1 MQKIQSY
8 RKKNSA
14 VRHEYYSL
22 CDKYSH
28 LDKYMFTFT
37 AGSRGR
43 GVYTKLRLMN
53 EIKSYVT
60 YLISNSPSNIYF
72 FSNIEIGHTLSNPHI
87 HTQIWSDDKNA
98 TEKIYSAVIE
108 KFGLDDSRCR
118 LTNQESEKTYYDY
131 VIKDYSKKLSDDEIW
146 KLEETKKRMRKTLGL
161 KLRFTSKSKGKYT
174 SKMYKMVYR
183 AFRVLRAMADVFLD
197 LVTSCL
203 FFKREVVEDLLYS
216 KKFVVKLYI
225 SSFILIKNKV
235 DNVFLF
241 HFVDANN
248 MVLFYSPSRDPP
260 IDMCH
265 GFLVFSFV

>member
-53 EIKSYVT
+53 QIKSYVT
-60 YLISNSPSNIYF
+60 YLISNSPSDIYF
-72 FSNIEIGHTLSNPHI
+72 FSNIEIGHSLSNPHV
-87 HTQIWSDDKNA
+87 HVQLWSDDKNA
-98 TEKIYSAVIE
+98 VEKIYSAVIE
-108 KFGLDDSRCR
+108 KFELNDSRCR
-118 LTNQESEKTYYDY
+118 LSEQESEKTYYDY

-183 AFRVLRAMADVFLD
+183 AFRVLRAVADKFLD
-197 LVTSCL
+197 LVTSSL
-203 FFKREVVEDLLYS
+203 FFKREVVEGVLEAKVSSVESY
-216 KKFVVKLYI
+216 V
-225 SSFILIKNKV
+225 SSFITI
-235 DNVFLF
+235 
-241 HFVDANN
+241 
-248 MVLFYSPSRDPP
+248 
-260 IDMCH
+260 IEQE
-265 GFLVFSFV
+265 GFELENAETVFSFLWWIYGVT